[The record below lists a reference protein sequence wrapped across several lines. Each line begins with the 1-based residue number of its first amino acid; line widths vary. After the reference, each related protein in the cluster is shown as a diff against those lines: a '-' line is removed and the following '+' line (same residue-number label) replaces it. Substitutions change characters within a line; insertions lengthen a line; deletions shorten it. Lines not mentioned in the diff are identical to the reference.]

1 MQLRQL
7 RPVTPAACFHGFI
20 LWFRAGVACAGF
32 QRSAEQ
38 ETETAAS
45 FTLTETL
52 LKRHQINSMEINMVL
67 LFEKHCAIK
76 HT

>member
-1 MQLRQL
+1 MQL

-38 ETETAAS
+38 ETDGGFIHAHRDFIKATS
-45 FTLTETL
+45 D
-52 LKRHQINSMEINMVL
+52 KQHGD
-67 LFEKHCAIK
+67 KHGI
-76 HT
+76 TV